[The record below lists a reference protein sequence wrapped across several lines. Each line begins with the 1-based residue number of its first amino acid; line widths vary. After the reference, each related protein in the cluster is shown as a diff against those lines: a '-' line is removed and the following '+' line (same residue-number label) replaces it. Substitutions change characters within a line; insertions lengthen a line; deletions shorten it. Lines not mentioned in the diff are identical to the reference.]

1 MSSYVE
7 QRPAV
12 DTISLLIKDT
22 RSIFTI
28 DLRNKTANMVR
39 NANYPNNTNFPHNF
53 CCVQNPHNG
62 FIYLVG
68 GGDYSSDSESLYQLW
83 EIRGTQFTKRDVMKH
98 PRHGHS
104 VCWFSD
110 KFIVVSGSRK
120 EKNNSHMKCEMY
132 NADIDLWF
140 EMPDMNVG
148 RHYHASCAM
157 RDRWIYVFA
166 GIANQSRKYINS
178 IERYDNQSRSSWELI
193 NLNNKVLPE
202 RQGCGVVQKDGEKI
216 LIFGGFSGRFLSD
229 CYMFNTVDNSIQRQ
243 MNSPNEVFLF
253 QMPVMFDRTTNSVY
267 AVDLQRSLVYRHND
281 SGQWSTHMSLRNNR

>member
-1 MSSYVE
+1 
-7 QRPAV
+7 
-12 DTISLLIKDT
+12 
-22 RSIFTI
+22 
-28 DLRNKTANMVR
+28 MVR

-53 CCVQNPHNG
+53 CSIQNPFNG
-62 FIYLVG
+62 NVFLVG
-68 GGDYSSDSESLYQLW
+68 GGDYSSDNESLYQLW

-132 NADIDLWF
+132 NSDIDLWF
-140 EMPDMNVG
+140 EMPDLNVG

-157 RDRWIYVFA
+157 SDRWIYVFC
-166 GIANQSRKYINS
+166 GIANASRKYINS
-178 IERYDNQSRSSWELI
+178 IERYDNQSRSAWEII

-202 RQGCGVVQKDGEKI
+202 RQGCGVCQKDGEKI

-229 CYMFNTVDNSIQRQ
+229 CYMYNTRDNSISRH

-253 QMPVMFDRTTNSVY
+253 QMPVQYDRTTNSVY
-267 AVDLQRSLVYRHND
+267 AVDLQRSLVYRNSD